1 MSFSRSLQSDA
12 YAVWGRYCST
22 WHFHMVEG
30 LVVAMRSAGG
40 EGWGRGGEG
49 ISYVVIC
56 CCGREMYCS
65 ALRLAPRIS
74 YIMSV
79 QRCIFLLTGA
89 MLPEMTYR
97 KRTTQC
103 FQCRKYHIIG

>member
-1 MSFSRSLQSDA
+1 MLF
-12 YAVWGRYCST
+12 G
-22 WHFHMVEG
+22 
-30 LVVAMRSAGG
+30 VVTVPRGTFIWLKDLLWQCGVQGGGGG

-79 QRCIFLLTGA
+79 QRCIFLLTAA

>member
-1 MSFSRSLQSDA
+1 MLFGVVTVL
-12 YAVWGRYCST
+12 T

-30 LVVAMRSAGG
+30 LDVAMRGAGG
-40 EGWGRGGEG
+40 RVGEGEGGG

-56 CCGREMYCS
+56 CCGREMYCR

-79 QRCIFLLTGA
+79 QRFIILLMGA

-103 FQCRKYHIIG
+103 FQCRTYNIIG

>member
-1 MSFSRSLQSDA
+1 MLF
-12 YAVWGRYCST
+12 G
-22 WHFHMVEG
+22 
-30 LVVAMRSAGG
+30 VVTVPRGTFIWLKDLLWQCGVQGGGGGG

-56 CCGREMYCS
+56 CCGREMYCR